1 MHLARRAV
9 HAVRV
14 VSPSGVCAMR
24 SWCWRDAQ
32 RSPVFSDF
40 LLVLARRARVVCAAR
55 RVFGQS

>member
-9 HAVRV
+9 HAVRP
-14 VSPSGVCAMR
+14 VSPSGVCATR

-32 RSPVFSDF
+32 RSPVFSVF

-55 RVFGQS
+55 RVF